1 MAGPDPAVGPGR
13 QLLRGVSCAGLLL
26 AGVALAPLVRGCCGP
41 ALRERLVRRWA
52 RLLIGSLGVELRAG
66 PPPRTDGGVLLVSNH
81 VSWLDIL
88 LVLAVRPGRMLAKTE
103 VRHWPLIGPLAAWAG
118 TLFLDR
124 DRLRTLPAAVDSIA
138 AALRRGEP
146 VAVFPEGST
155 WCGRSGGR
163 FRPALFEA
171 AVRAGATVQ
180 PMAVRYRLADGG
192 TATVAA
198 FVGEDGLLASL
209 RRVLA
214 ARGLVAEVEFRTPI
228 PAGTAGRRELAA
240 AARAVVFGTP
250 LLPAPAAPAGST
262 RHTADRLPAA
272 A

>member
-1 MAGPDPAVGPGR
+1 MAAPDPVVGPGR
-13 QLLRGVSCAGLLL
+13 QLLRAASCAALLL
-26 AGVALAPLVRGCCGP
+26 AGVALAPAVRGCCGP
-41 ALRERLVRRWA
+41 ALRERLVQRWA
-52 RLLIGSLGVELRAG
+52 RLLIGAFGVELRAG
-66 PPPRTDGGVLLVSNH
+66 PVPRTDGGVLLVANH

-88 LVLAVRPGRMLAKTE
+88 LVAAVRPARMLAKTE
-103 VRHWPLIGPLAAWAG
+103 VRAWPLVGPLAAWAG

-124 DRLRTLPAAVDSIA
+124 DRLRALPATVDGIA
-138 AALRRGEP
+138 AALRRGER

-155 WCGRSGGR
+155 WCGRRGGR

-180 PMAVRYRLADGG
+180 PMALHYRLADGR

-214 ARGLVAEVEFRTPI
+214 ARGLVAEVEFRAPV
-228 PAGTAGRRELAA
+228 PAGAAGRRELAA
-240 AARAVVFGTP
+240 AAQAAVFGTP
-250 LLPAPAAPAGST
+250 VLPAPAAPVESV
-262 RHTADRLPAA
+262 RHVADRLPTAA
-272 A
+272 